1 MVPTIEARVHP
12 DATIHADEAVHWD
25 RLHSMYLTRRINHQ
39 EAYSDGVSSTN
50 MAESFFSRLRRV
62 EIGTHHL
69 IVAPYLA
76 AYAAGMDRRE
86 DRRRLPNAAQYL
98 TTLTADNG

>member
-1 MVPTIEARVHP
+1 
-12 DATIHADEAVHWD
+12 
-25 RLHSMYLTRRINHQ
+25 
-39 EAYSDGVSSTN
+39 
-50 MAESFFSRLRRV
+50 V

-98 TTLTADNG
+98 TILTADNG